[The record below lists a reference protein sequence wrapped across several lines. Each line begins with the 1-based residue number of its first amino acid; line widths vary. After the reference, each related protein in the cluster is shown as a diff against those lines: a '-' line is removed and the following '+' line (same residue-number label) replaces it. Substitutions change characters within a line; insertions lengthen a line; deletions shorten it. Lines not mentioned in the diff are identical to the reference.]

1 MKVMVQVR
9 RRRNED
15 VAYAAQDLLAAY
27 AAANAPVSA
36 PPVPF
41 ELIAEWLDLGIE
53 RVDLSSISSDALGG
67 ISFRRR
73 LIYVTPATFIGVRY
87 GFTVCHELGHW
98 RLHRPSDDAAAPSG
112 PLGEGTRPEGIRIE
126 SDIICRDGDRSPIE
140 READL
145 FAANLL
151 MPEDLLVPLARTKD
165 LSYPGTI
172 DRLAAR
178 FRASAQAMERRLRE
192 LALL

>member
-1 MKVMVQVR
+1 VVQVLR
-9 RRRNED
+9 RRKED
-15 VAYAAQDLLAAY
+15 VARAAIDLLAEYITASG
-27 AAANAPVSA
+27 PLSA

-41 ELIAEWLDLGIE
+41 ELIAEWLELGIE
-53 RVDLSSISSDALGG
+53 RMDLSTISPDALGG

-98 RLHRPSDDAAAPSG
+98 RLHRPTADLVTSTDVA
-112 PLGEGTRPEGIRIE
+112 
-126 SDIICRDGDRSPIE
+126 DIICRDADRSPIE
-140 READL
+140 READI

-151 MPEDLLVPLARTKD
+151 MPAGMLIPIARTKD
-165 LSYPGTI
+165 LRARGTI

-178 FRASAQAMERRLRE
+178 FRASSRAMERRLRE
-192 LALL
+192 LELA